1 MKYSNTAATE
11 DTDEPER
18 EYYDEHNYDRLPGY
32 ILEINNDV
40 YDDTETY
47 NEAISDNDIS
57 DDPVNI
63 VLSFKAD
70 TSDEKKVNV
79 AQVASADV
87 PDQDTPEKYINTD
100 RDTLDRVINTPVYY
114 MDTSVYNKIN
124 KIRGSYLI

>member
-11 DTDEPER
+11 DTEEPER

-32 ILEINNDV
+32 ILEINNDA
-40 YDDTETY
+40 YDDTEAY
-47 NEAISDNDIS
+47 NGAISDYEIS
-57 DDPVNI
+57 DNPVNI

-70 TSDEKKVNV
+70 TSDEENVNV

-87 PDQDTPEKYINTD
+87 PDQDTPEKYFNTD

-114 MDTSVYNKIN
+114 MDTRVDNKSN